1 MTRYLALELRR
12 SARDHRYV
20 AIVVVWP
27 VLSYLL
33 FSTVFGAAANRAE
46 GLDPHTELM
55 VAMATFGAIGAVL
68 TATGPRLALERQ
80 SGWLR
85 QLRLTPMSP
94 TRMVTARLL
103 AALLLTLP
111 TICLTFLAARTI
123 TGVSLPLWEWPAM
136 VAVLLIGAIP
146 FAALGSL
153 IGNLSD
159 GDSATGVTMIAYLT
173 LAALGGLWMP
183 ASILPAPLR
192 DVAHALPSNRLA
204 QLGWRVAGGHVP
216 PLGAIVVLLAWT
228 VGFGL
233 AAVAI
238 ARRVAS

>member
-1 MTRYLALELRR
+1 MTSYLTLELRR
-12 SARDHRYV
+12 ATRDHRYL
-20 AIVVVWP
+20 AIVVAWP

-46 GLDPHTELM
+46 GLAPHTELM
-55 VAMATFGAIGAVL
+55 VAMAAFGAIGAVL
-68 TATGPRLALERQ
+68 TATGPRLANERQ

-94 TRMVTARLL
+94 TRMLVTRLS

-111 TICLTFLAARTI
+111 AIGLTFVAARTI
-123 TGVSLPLWEWPAM
+123 KGVSLPLWEWPTM
-136 VAVLLIGAIP
+136 VGVLLVGTIP

-183 ASILPAPLR
+183 ASVLPAPLR

-204 QLGWRVAGGHVP
+204 QLGWEVAGGHVP
-216 PLGAIVVLLAWT
+216 AFGAIVVLVAWT
-228 VGFGL
+228 AGFGL
-233 AAVAI
+233 AAIAT